1 MDPDWRC
8 ISYWT
13 WGYSITMLVF
23 NVVKQLP
30 GSTRFFFSCS
40 CPSTSLGHL
49 LMFEALKADGHYLA
63 AQNAF
68 GKPRDFLGPGPCVFQ
83 PPMWTQNRW
92 ERSVFSNGSITTTSS
107 ENRTWKLDFIWRMP
121 WFPMIF
127 WRHFNTLWG
136 FRGIPIWECAHIFLS
151 KWVGQHHLL

>member
-1 MDPDWRC
+1 MF
-8 ISYWT
+8 
-13 WGYSITMLVF
+13 VF

-68 GKPRDFLGPGPCVFQ
+68 GKPRDFLGPGPWVTSTTDVKTQKNVGKIRVF
-83 PPMWTQNRW
+83 PMVPSQRLLWHTGLGTRPFHLAKW
-92 ERSVFSNGSITTTSS
+92 GG
-107 ENRTWKLDFIWRMP
+107 
-121 WFPMIF
+121 FPMIF
-127 WRHFNTLWG
+127 LAEFFSPLWESFVESNLRRMCLIFFFPNG
-136 FRGIPIWECAHIFLS
+136 FVMMWFSALR
-151 KWVGQHHLL
+151 

>member
-1 MDPDWRC
+1 
-8 ISYWT
+8 
-13 WGYSITMLVF
+13 MLVF

-68 GKPRDFLGPGPCVFQ
+68 GKPRDFLGPGPLGVSTTEVNPKSHDFFGN
-83 PPMWTQNRW
+83 TGLGTR
-92 ERSVFSNGSITTTSS
+92 FSSGEWVVSY
-107 ENRTWKLDFIWRMP
+107 D
-121 WFPMIF
+121 
-127 WRHFNTLWG
+127 WG
-136 FRGIPIWECAHIFLS
+136 FVESNLTNVLIFFFPNGLANTTYCS
-151 KWVGQHHLL
+151 HDVAFGFEMI